1 MIFPVGSL
9 LFNPINAWLV
19 TRFTDSVVF
28 PVGSLLFNPINAW
41 LVTRFTW
48 RIAFRFSSILIL
60 GLGVACCWTFSSKDE
75 PGHQQFQ
82 NEDGKDPFTLCESES
97 KSENFLNTF
106 PLKRELNLRINLAA
120 K

>member
-1 MIFPVGSL
+1 M
-9 LFNPINAWLV
+9 
-19 TRFTDSVVF
+19 VF
-28 PVGSLLFNPINAW
+28 LVGSLLFNPINAW

-82 NEDGKDPFTLCESES
+82 NEDGKGPFTLYESERER
-97 KSENFLNTF
+97 ENFLK
-106 PLKRELNLRINLAA
+106 LSAVQRKKKINLRIIMTA
-120 K
+120 KSLSFLL